1 MDIVSNTCLVRE
13 HDAGMLRRKQNS
25 SRFVKGGEA
34 IRWHVELRF
43 VSADVV
49 HHEKCVPDS
58 HTLLEVRF

>member
-1 MDIVSNTCLVRE
+1 
-13 HDAGMLRRKQNS
+13 MLRRKQNS